1 MVIQPKMH
9 NLQLFSGTMLPV
21 SGGEYAYIM
30 ESFGPL
36 PAFLFM
42 WVALIV
48 IVPSGNAILALTFAN
63 YLLQPFWPDCVPPDL
78 AVRLISAA
86 VIGTFLLIE
95 PDSF

>member
-1 MVIQPKMH
+1 
-9 NLQLFSGTMLPV
+9 MLPR

-30 ESFGPL
+30 ESFGEL

-48 IVPSGNAILALTFAN
+48 IVPSGNAILSLTFSY
-63 YLLQPFWPDCVPPDL
+63 YLLQPLWPECDPPDL

-86 VIGTFLLIE
+86 VIGKSLIKI
-95 PDSF
+95 

>member
-1 MVIQPKMH
+1 MKNDRSGQIRRQID
-9 NLQLFSGTMLPV
+9 LTGTMLPR

-30 ESFGPL
+30 ESFGGL

-48 IVPSGNAILALTFAN
+48 IVPSGNAILSLTFSY
-63 YLLQPFWPDCVPPDL
+63 YLLQPFWPECDPPDL

-86 VIGTFLLIE
+86 VIGNA
-95 PDSF
+95 